1 MNKAWKYGPAWALLA
16 GLLVLGFATVP
27 ALAQDEDDGGDL
39 EALLEDVGEQY
50 ARGYLAP
57 LVTGMGANQNS
68 GLFHTAAI
76 PGTRLTVS
84 FGLKAMGTKLE
95 DEDKTF
101 QTAERVTLDE
111 RYGIDPG
118 DPRYGEEGTLVMSGP
133 SVFGSEDDTGTITA
147 YYAGLPIYSAE
158 GIESLVDLDYV
169 PLVMPQA
176 SVGGVMGL
184 QATVR
189 WLPDIDAG
197 DIGKIKL
204 WGFGLSASANYWLPM
219 LPVDVSVGFFK
230 QSLDVGE
237 YVATDAQSM
246 YLAASRSF
254 ALATVYGAYSKEE
267 SSMDVA
273 YTYTYDDD
281 GTDVEEEVNFSVDG
295 IQDSRLTVGATLN
308 LGLKLNAEA
317 GFGDVTTYS
326 AGLIFGF

>member
-1 MNKAWKYGPAWALLA
+1 MKACLKYGPVWTLLA
-16 GLLVLGFATVP
+16 GLLVMGLGAVP
-27 ALAQDEDDGGDL
+27 ALAQDDGGDL
-39 EALLEDVGEQY
+39 EGLLEDVGAQY

-68 GLFHTAAI
+68 ALFHTAAI
-76 PGTRLTVS
+76 PGTRLTIS
-84 FGLKAMGTKLE
+84 FGLKAMGTKL
-95 DEDKTF
+95 DEEAKTF

-111 RYGIDPG
+111 RYGIDPL

-147 YYAGLPIYSAE
+147 YYAGLPVYTAV

-176 SVGGVMGL
+176 SVGGIMGL

-204 WGFGLSASANYWLPM
+204 WGIGLSASANYWLPM
-219 LPVDVSVGFFK
+219 LPVDVSAGFFK

-237 YVATDAQSM
+237 YVATEAQSM

-273 YTYTYDDD
+273 YTYTYDDN
-281 GTDVEEEVNFSVDG
+281 GTPVEEEVNFSMDG
-295 IQDSRLTVGATLN
+295 IQDSRFTVGATLN

-326 AGLIFGF
+326 AGLILGF

>member
-1 MNKAWKYGPAWALLA
+1 MKTCSQYGRAWVLLA
-16 GLLVLGFATVP
+16 GLLVLVLGAVP
-27 ALAQDEDDGGDL
+27 ALAQDDDGGDL

-68 GLFHTAAI
+68 ALFHTAAI
-76 PGTRLTVS
+76 PGTRFTLT
-84 FGLKAMGTKLE
+84 FGLKAMGTKL
-95 DEDKTF
+95 DEAAKTF
-101 QTAERVTLDE
+101 QTAAPVYLDE
-111 RYGIDPG
+111 RYGIEFGDPG
-118 DPRYGEEGTLVMSGP
+118 YHQTGTLVMSGP
-133 SVFGSEDDTGTITA
+133 SVFGSEDETGTITA
-147 YYAGLPIYSAE
+147 YYAGLPVYTAE

-197 DIGKIKL
+197 DVGKIKL

-219 LPVDVSVGFFK
+219 LPVDVSVGYFK

-237 YVATDAQSM
+237 YVATDAKSM
-246 YLAASRSF
+246 YVAASRKF
-254 ALATVYGAYSKEE
+254 ALATVYGALSKES

-273 YTYTYDDD
+273 YTYTNSM
-281 GTDVEEEVNFSVDG
+281 DVEEEVDFSVDG
-295 IQDSRLTVGATLN
+295 IQDSRLTLGATLN

-326 AGLIFGF
+326 AGLLFGF